1 MNKKLIKFVEVFLL
15 NVNWTKLVYK
25 YIHYYYYWCLSYLL
39 LKRIHTKL
47 CQFPLATFH
56 AAQTTLIIFPCYCF
70 LSSVPASC
78 CLHMLTVSAWFPS
91 IMPISI
97 PSSGSIFFSIHL
109 APVHL
114 SQCISCYLFYGVSE
128 FRSAYRVW
136 RNIEL
141 VLVISHRHQP
151 IVVSGGHPVKKLDTF
166 FSS

>member
-97 PSSGSIFFSIHL
+97 PSSGSIFFFNPSRTCSFVPVYLMLSFLWCFWIPFSLSCLEKYWVSTGHFAQ
-109 APVHL
+109 APTNCGFRG
-114 SQCISCYLFYGVSE
+114 SPSEKTRQSVS
-128 FRSAYRVW
+128 S
-136 RNIEL
+136 
-141 VLVISHRHQP
+141 
-151 IVVSGGHPVKKLDTF
+151 
-166 FSS
+166 